1 MNSDVLVII
10 LARGGSKAIPLKNLA
25 KVGGISLIRR
35 CCLVALK
42 LNVKE
47 IIVSTDS
54 IEIADEVSDLN
65 LSIFKRSETHATDS
79 STSEDSILEVLSKI
93 QHDEFKIL
101 VFIQPTAPFV
111 NFLDILLAIQQVRL
125 NPTDTYFSA
134 VEDNKFV
141 WTKSNKAWLP
151 NGFDI
156 NNRPPRQ
163 ELPKSALETGAFWVM
178 HKRNFLENKSR
189 YCGTPKPLV
198 VEKMFSYE
206 IDDFED
212 LILANEIAPRIDAQ
226 LKHISSK
233 N

>member
-10 LARGGSKAIPLKNLA
+10 LARGGSKSIPLKNLA
-25 KVGGISLIRR
+25 KVGEISLIRR
-35 CCLVALK
+35 CCLAALE
-42 LNVKE
+42 LNAKE
-47 IIVSTDS
+47 IIVSTNS
-54 IEIADEVSDLN
+54 KEIADEVSDLN
-65 LSIFKRSETHATDS
+65 ISIFERSETYATDS
-79 STSEDSILEVLSKI
+79 STSEDSILEVLNKI
-93 QHDEFKIL
+93 QHDELKIL
-101 VFIQPTAPFV
+101 VFIQPTSPFI
-111 NFLDILLAIQQVRL
+111 NFSDILLAVRQVRL

-134 VEDNKFV
+134 VDDNKFI
-141 WTKSNKAWLP
+141 WTKSDTAWLP
-151 NGFDI
+151 NGFDV

-163 ELPKSALETGAFWVM
+163 DLPKRVLETGAFWVM

-189 YCGTPKPLV
+189 YCGTPKPLI

-212 LILANEIAPRIDAQ
+212 LILANEIAPRIDEQ